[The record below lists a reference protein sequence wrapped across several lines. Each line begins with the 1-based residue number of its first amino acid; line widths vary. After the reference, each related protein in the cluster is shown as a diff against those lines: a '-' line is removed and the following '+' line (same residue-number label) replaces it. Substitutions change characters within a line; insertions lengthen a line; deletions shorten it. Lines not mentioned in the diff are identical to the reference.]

1 MEISSNT
8 QTSYFRVNG
17 QNTTSS
23 PSPHTQK
30 SQDSKNS
37 TQDQELTPGEKTQVA
52 KLQARDTQVRAH
64 EAAHIAAGSGVVTGG
79 ASFTYQT
86 GPDNRQYAIG
96 GEVPI
101 DTSGASTPEETVQ
114 KMRQVRAAAMAPA
127 DPSPTD
133 YSVAATATLLEMR
146 AMQEISQKA
155 KEEMGESGQASG
167 IYGNNT
173 QENEQTFSIQ
183 A

>member
-1 MEISSNT
+1 MEISSNM
-8 QTSYFRVNG
+8 QASYFRVNT
-17 QNTTSS
+17 QSTTPS
-23 PSPHTQK
+23 PSTDAQK
-30 SQDSKNS
+30 SQDTKKPE
-37 TQDQELTPGEKTQVA
+37 QDQELTAGEKAQVA

-64 EAAHIAAGSGVVTGG
+64 EAAHVAAGSGVVTGG
-79 ASFTYQT
+79 ANFTYQT

-101 DTSGASTPEETVQ
+101 DTSGGSTPEETVQ

-146 AMQEISQKA
+146 AMQEIAQKA
-155 KEEMGESGQASG
+155 KEGMGENTQASG
-167 IYGNNT
+167 TYANNN
-173 QENEQTFSIQ
+173 QEDNQSFSMQ

>member
-1 MEISSNT
+1 MEISSNM
-8 QTSYFRVNG
+8 QTSYFRING
-17 QNTTSS
+17 QSATSNP
-23 PSPHTQK
+23 PSDAQK

-37 TQDQELTPGEKTQVA
+37 TQDQELTPSEKAQVT

-101 DTSGASTPEETVQ
+101 DTSGGSTPEETAQ
-114 KMRQVRAAAMAPA
+114 KMRQVRAAALAPA

-146 AMQEISQKA
+146 AIQEIAKKEREELTKESQPN
-155 KEEMGESGQASG
+155 GTYS
-167 IYGNNT
+167 NNT
-173 QENEQTFSIQ
+173 QDQDQSFNVQ

>member
-1 MEISSNT
+1 MEISSNM
-8 QTSYFRVNG
+8 QTSYFRVND
-17 QNTTSS
+17 QSTTPSS
-23 PSPHTQK
+23 SSDAQK
-30 SQDSKNS
+30 SQETKNS
-37 TQDQELTPGEKTQVA
+37 EQTQELTPGEKAQVT

-86 GPDNRQYAIG
+86 GPDSRQYAIG

-101 DTSGASTPEETVQ
+101 DTSGGSTPEETVQ
-114 KMRQVRAAAMAPA
+114 KMRQVKAAALAPA

-133 YSVAATATLLEMR
+133 YSVAATATLLELR
-146 AMQEISQKA
+146 AIQEIAQKT
-155 KEEMGESGQASG
+155 KEDMSENGQANGTYASN
-167 IYGNNT
+167 I
-173 QENEQTFSIQ
+173 QEEEQSFNIK

>member
-1 MEISSNT
+1 MEISSNM
-8 QTSYFRVNG
+8 QMSYFRVNG
-17 QNTTSS
+17 QSATSN
-23 PSPHTQK
+23 PSLDAQK
-30 SQDSKNS
+30 SQDSKNP
-37 TQDQELTPGEKTQVA
+37 QGEEELTSGEKAQVA

-101 DTSGASTPEETVQ
+101 DTSSGSTPEETVQ

-133 YSVAATATLLEMR
+133 YSVAATATILEMR
-146 AMQEISQKA
+146 AMQEIA
-155 KEEMGESGQASG
+155 KNAREESSKTEQTSSTYA
-167 IYGNNT
+167 NNT
-173 QENEQTFSIQ
+173 SEPNESFSMQ

>member
-1 MEISSNT
+1 MEISSNM

-17 QNTTSS
+17 QSATSS
-23 PSPHTQK
+23 PSLDAQK
-30 SQDSKNS
+30 SQDSKNPE
-37 TQDQELTPGEKTQVA
+37 QDQELTPSEKAQIT

-101 DTSGASTPEETVQ
+101 DTSSGNTPEETVQ

-133 YSVAATATLLEMR
+133 YSVAATATILEMR
-146 AMQEISQKA
+146 AMQEIA
-155 KEEMGESGQASG
+155 KNSLEESNQPQHSTDAYANNSEESIEPFSMQA
-167 IYGNNT
+167 
-173 QENEQTFSIQ
+173 
-183 A
+183 